1 MKMKTKR
8 FGRYIIMTLCL
19 VICLSVVLI
28 TASKYITDLTISDCF
43 QRLRDSTNQYILDIR
58 QEVEA
63 DGNLMEAIAD
73 YFGQGGSVDS
83 EKNWK
88 YFHG

>member
-1 MKMKTKR
+1 MKTKR

-28 TASKYITDLTISDCF
+28 TASKYITDLTNSDCF
-43 QRLRDSTNQYILDIR
+43 HRLRDSTKQYIMDIR

-73 YFGQGGSVDS
+73 YIGQGGSVDS